1 MINNHI
7 KIIPMEVTLEQKTN
21 EADKVQ
27 RTSYGQSTVV
37 ILSKTTVRFIDD
49 VSKFTTKVPIERII
63 ELIKEEEE
71 RLLNKQY
78 SKVEIV
84 YT

>member
-1 MINNHI
+1 
-7 KIIPMEVTLEQKTN
+7 MEVTLEQKTN